1 LNLPVLLPAGPDGV
15 SGQMERLVSKV
26 SGNDTLTVVVVTG
39 GAVSGSPSSLSVST
53 AAAQTA

>member
-1 LNLPVLLPAGPDGV
+1 MLLPAGPDGV

-26 SGNDTLTVVVVTG
+26 SGNDTLTAAVVTE

-53 AAAQTA
+53 AAARTV